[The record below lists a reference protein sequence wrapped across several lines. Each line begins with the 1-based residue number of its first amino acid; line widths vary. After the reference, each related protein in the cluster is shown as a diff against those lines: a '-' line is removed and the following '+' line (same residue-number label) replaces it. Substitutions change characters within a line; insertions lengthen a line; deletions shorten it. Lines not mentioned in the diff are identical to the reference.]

1 MGPIGGGLIFGAA
14 SPSTVGVAAA
24 SSDALTTSL
33 ELVFFV
39 VVGYITM
46 FILDANKLVFVLP
59 ETLLGDNT
67 NPEAA
72 DAMLQLA
79 MIPLYVFVDNLKC
92 GNIIIVAKIKD
103 KNKDWGALNELNF
116 VCLGELL
123 SQSFP
128 PLW

>member
-1 MGPIGGGLIFGAA
+1 LGPIGGGLIFGAA

-46 FILDANKLVFVLP
+46 FILDANKLVFLLP
-59 ETLLGDNT
+59 ETLLGDNA

-103 KNKDWGALNELNF
+103 KNKD
-116 VCLGELL
+116 
-123 SQSFP
+123 
-128 PLW
+128 